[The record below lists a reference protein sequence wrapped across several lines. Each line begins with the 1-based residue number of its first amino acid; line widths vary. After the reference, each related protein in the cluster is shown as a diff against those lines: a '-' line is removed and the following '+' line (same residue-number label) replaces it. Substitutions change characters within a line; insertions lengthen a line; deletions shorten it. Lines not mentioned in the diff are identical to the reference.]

1 MKRLLTTLLFLL
13 LLSGCMADDGR
24 YLEYSRGAF
33 AAIIEGRA
41 GEFDFTA
48 EVRVGPPLDTGDR
61 NPPPRDI
68 ELTFLSPATLA
79 GIRIARRDGRVSVY
93 SGELTADG
101 SYAAGWLAAAEL
113 LIPEGSV
120 TAARHITEDGVK
132 MTKLEMRLRDSS
144 LLTIWIDRSGY
155 PLRVVSDSGRQKT
168 DLRIRAFT
176 PRQ

>member
-1 MKRLLTTLLFLL
+1 MKRLLTVLFLIL

-24 YLEYSRGAF
+24 YLEYSRGGFSATV
-33 AAIIEGRA
+33 EGRA

-48 EVRVGPPLDTGDR
+48 EVKAGPPASNEND
-61 NPPPRDI
+61 NHPPRDI
-68 ELTFLSPATLA
+68 ELTFLSPATLS

-93 SGELTADG
+93 SGELSANG

-120 TAARHITEDGVK
+120 TGARRVTEDGVK
-132 MTKLEMRLRDSS
+132 MTRLEMRLRDSR
-144 LLTIWIDRSGY
+144 LLTIWLDRSGY
-155 PLRVVSDSGRQKT
+155 PLRVVSDSGGFET

-176 PRQ
+176 PEQ